1 MIITPRR
8 FRTSGEKGHIFCAR
22 LFFSEEQ
29 LDRSSS
35 LLNTRTSG
43 LPIKQNTILNSRQQ
57 NILFLVCKGLRN
69 AEVARQLGLSERT
82 VKGYVSQLFL
92 IFEVTNRTELAG
104 RVAIETAEAMLAEG
118 PSRC

>member
-1 MIITPRR
+1 
-8 FRTSGEKGHIFCAR
+8 
-22 LFFSEEQ
+22 